1 MADIDAPSSSIS
13 GLTELEAREFHKI
26 FVSSF
31 IIFVLVAI
39 VAHVLAWQWRP
50 WLPGPEGYA
59 LITDGLQGVAAQIKS
74 YIA

>member
-26 FVSSF
+26 FISSF

-50 WLPGPEGYA
+50 WLPGAEGYA